1 MSFEVNSALE
11 ILYLSILT
19 YLITVIV
26 SSLVAL
32 VIKRPISRTTLSF
45 VIVLGIFS
53 LLIIRLSNLE
63 VFMVQAS
70 TIVIVVAT
78 HVVLSL
84 SFIPSNVSNE
94 HAELLNDVLE
104 RFSLAGLRLKTTFVR
119 ISLVLLLL
127 SPVTYLILGL
137 TLLEVGLVA

>member
-1 MSFEVNSALE
+1 
-11 ILYLSILT
+11 
-19 YLITVIV
+19 
-26 SSLVAL
+26 VAL

-45 VIVLGIFS
+45 VTVLGIFS
-53 LLIIRLSNLE
+53 LFIIQLSNLE
-63 VFMVQAS
+63 VFVVQ
-70 TIVIVVAT
+70 VAT
-78 HVVLSL
+78 LLIVAAIHVVLSL
-84 SFIPSNVSNE
+84 SFISSSVSNE
-94 HAELLNDVLE
+94 HAQLLNDVLE

>member
-19 YLITVIV
+19 YLITVFI
-26 SSLVAL
+26 SSIVAL

-45 VIVLGIFS
+45 FTVLGIFS
-53 LLIIRLSNLE
+53 LFIIQLSNLE
-63 VFMVQAS
+63 VFVVQVS
-70 TIVIVVAT
+70 TLLIVAAIHVA
-78 HVVLSL
+78 LSL
-84 SFIPSNVSNE
+84 SFIRSNVSNE
-94 HAELLNDVLE
+94 HAQLLNDVLE

>member
-70 TIVIVVAT
+70 TILIVVAT